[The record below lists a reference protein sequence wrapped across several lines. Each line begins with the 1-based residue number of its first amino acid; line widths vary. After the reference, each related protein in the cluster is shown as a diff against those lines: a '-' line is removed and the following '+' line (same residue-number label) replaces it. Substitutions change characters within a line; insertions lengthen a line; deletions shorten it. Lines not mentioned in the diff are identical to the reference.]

1 MMWRQGQ
8 IYGGLKG
15 RFGAGTMDCEPD
27 NPEYLQHH
35 GQKVL
40 KGNKRRTKVV
50 SCSGNPYSE
59 NLTMQKIQ
67 HLGYDIKYLQIQV
80 PFFDCLKK
88 YIRISFQT

>member
-40 KGNKRRTKVV
+40 KRNKRRTKVG
-50 SCSGNPYSE
+50 SCSVQGILIEEMHDSE
-59 NLTMQKIQ
+59 NAKI
-67 HLGYDIKYLQIQV
+67 V
-80 PFFDCLKK
+80 M
-88 YIRISFQT
+88 